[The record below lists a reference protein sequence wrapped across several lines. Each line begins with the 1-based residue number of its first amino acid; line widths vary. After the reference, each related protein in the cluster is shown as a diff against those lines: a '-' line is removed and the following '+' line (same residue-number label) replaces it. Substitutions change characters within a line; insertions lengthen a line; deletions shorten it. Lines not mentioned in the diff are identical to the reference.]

1 MKYLKTMTWY
11 IFRHCETLSNKLK
24 ARFCGE
30 TETLLTLRGIDQAK
44 SIGNRLLNTKED
56 FSKFEFISSPL
67 ARTRHTMQ
75 IILEILKLEN
85 KDMIEEILLKT
96 KSRGILEG
104 MLREE
109 GKAKYAKEFTEK
121 EKNPWNWCP
130 PGGGESYASEYQR
143 VLKFVEKYKDKE
155 NLLICGHQGTTSV
168 LVKVLEGWTEE
179 QIRENRKSLKCDQ
192 NYFYSYNKKDGIIK
206 L

>member
-1 MKYLKTMTWY
+1 MTWY

-30 TETLLTLRGIDQAK
+30 TETLLTLKGIDQAK
-44 SIGNRLLNTKED
+44 SIGHRLLNTKED

-75 IILEILKLEN
+75 IVLETLKLEN
-85 KDMIEEILLKT
+85 KDIIEELLLKT
-96 KSRGILEG
+96 KYRGLLEG

-109 GKAKYAKEFTEK
+109 GKAKYYKEFEEK
-121 EKNPWNWCP
+121 EKNYWNWCP
-130 PGGGESYASEYQR
+130 PGNGESYASEYQR

-155 NLLICGHQGTTSV
+155 NLLICGHQGTISV
-168 LVKVLEGWTEE
+168 LVKVLDGWNEE
-179 QIRENRKSLKCDQ
+179 QIRENRKSLKTDQ
-192 NYFYSYNKKDGIIK
+192 NYFYSYDKKNGVIN